1 MGRLPCGD
9 VVAVGFQPSAP
20 TLKHGAVEPG
30 RAGAV
35 EEVLRVGEGISL
47 GWQ

>member
-1 MGRLPCGD
+1 MPCGD